1 MNNIYQRVGERISK
15 SLVVV
20 VAMTVLGGSVGHSAF
35 GQPTYYQAASS
46 AVISPS
52 IRLAR
57 WIGLMI
63 AHGVASE
70 MIMSQVKSVWKQLY
84 PNSEFTEANFQQAY
98 RAGLIALQQ
107 AKSDPSPSLADCQFD
122 LFKAVNPHCN

>member
-1 MNNIYQRVGERISK
+1 MSNTIRRVLGERLAK

-35 GQPTYYQAASS
+35 GQPTYQAASS

-63 AHGVASE
+63 VQQVGVE
-70 MIMSQVKSVWKQLY
+70 VIKSQVKRVWKQVY
-84 PNSEFTEANFQQAY
+84 PHLEFTDANFQQAY
-98 RAGLIALQQ
+98 RAGLFALQQ
-107 AKSDPSPSLADCQFD
+107 AQSDPSPSLANCQYD
-122 LFKAVNPHCN
+122 LYKAVNEHCN